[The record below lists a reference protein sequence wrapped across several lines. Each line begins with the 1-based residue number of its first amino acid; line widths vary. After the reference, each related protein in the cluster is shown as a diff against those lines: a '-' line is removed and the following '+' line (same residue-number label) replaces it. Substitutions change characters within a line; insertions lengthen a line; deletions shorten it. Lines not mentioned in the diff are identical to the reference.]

1 MILQKGKKIAWNI
14 SKGLKFFEIQNV
26 SWMTLYFLT
35 LVTQPFLEF
44 EGEPDE
50 FSTFDVWKNIDVI
63 WI

>member
-14 SKGLKFFEIQNV
+14 SKGLKFFEIQI
-26 SWMTLYFLT
+26 
-35 LVTQPFLEF
+35 QPFLEF